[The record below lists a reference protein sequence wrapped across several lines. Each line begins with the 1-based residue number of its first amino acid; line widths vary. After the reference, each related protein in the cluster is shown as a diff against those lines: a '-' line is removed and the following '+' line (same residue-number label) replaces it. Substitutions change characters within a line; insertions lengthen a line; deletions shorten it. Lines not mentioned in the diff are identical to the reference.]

1 MGYIVN
7 NCPGIYKSGN
17 KPALC
22 VEHNYRCD
30 LVDDC
35 VIKDIINEQKKYA
48 GMEYPDAF
56 LRGKIHTA
64 KSILAKFDIEEVG

>member
-1 MGYIVN
+1 MGYVVK
-7 NCPGIYKSGN
+7 NCPAVYRTGN
-17 KPALC
+17 APLVC
-22 VEHNYRCD
+22 CDQSYRCD
-30 LVDDC
+30 MIEVCL
-35 VIKDIINEQKKYA
+35 IKDIINEQKKYA